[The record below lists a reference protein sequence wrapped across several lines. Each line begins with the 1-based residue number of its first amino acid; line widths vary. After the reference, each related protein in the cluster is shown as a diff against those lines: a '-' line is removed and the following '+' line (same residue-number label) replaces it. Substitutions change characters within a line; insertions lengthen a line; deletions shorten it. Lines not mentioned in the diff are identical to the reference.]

1 MYFPLVEAGH
11 LPDSEFLGN
20 LAGYLLFL
28 VMLANLEG
36 GLIKVCGWVAFRK
49 YRKRNVRIAKEKG
62 K

>member
-20 LAGYLLFL
+20 LAGYLFVL

-36 GLIKVCGWVAFRK
+36 GLIKVCGWVNANKNIVNRM
-49 YRKRNVRIAKEKG
+49 
-62 K
+62 